1 MICTKRER
9 DAFNRELEGTPG
21 IHTGIDFPD
30 EDPENEREMM
40 AKIFS
45 LNANVIHKNT

>member
-1 MICTKRER
+1 VDSK
-9 DAFNRELEGTPG
+9 GTAG
-21 IHTGIDFPD
+21 IHAGINPPD

-45 LNANVIHKNT
+45 LNASVIHKNT